1 MKNDI
6 MNIVNEKVIEE
17 LEDENKFL
25 QDLISN
31 LFTEIHVLQ
40 EQLEHEMEINDMIA
54 RMQEEELKERDKMI
68 YNLKQELNKV
78 DLLMMLQNKK

>member
-6 MNIVNEKVIEE
+6 MNIVNEKVIKE
-17 LEDENKFL
+17 LEDDNKFL
-25 QDLISN
+25 QDLISS

>member
-6 MNIVNEKVIEE
+6 MNIVNEKVIKE
-17 LEDENKFL
+17 LEDDNKFL
-25 QDLISN
+25 QDLVSN

-54 RMQEEELKERDKMI
+54 RMQEEELKERDKII

>member
-6 MNIVNEKVIEE
+6 MNIVNEKVIKE

-40 EQLEHEMEINDMIA
+40 EQLDHEMMINDMIA
-54 RMQEEELKERDKMI
+54 RMQEEELEERDKII

>member
-6 MNIVNEKVIEE
+6 MNIVNEKVIKE

-40 EQLEHEMEINDMIA
+40 EQLEHEMEINDIIA

-68 YNLKQELNKV
+68 YSLKQELNKV